1 MPQWYKLVNSVKGL
15 ANVSSLTNHFSNPVS
30 ATTIVLN
37 ISNSGVKHVHRDSDA
52 IDEDNGVILTLL

>member
-15 ANVSSLTNHFSNPVS
+15 AIASSFSNPVS

-37 ISNSGVKHVHRDSDA
+37 ISNSGVKHVHRASDA
-52 IDEDNGVILTLL
+52 IDEDNCVILTLL